1 MKVLAIT
8 GDSDLPESNLL
19 CELKKLGVDMHIVS
33 PPSNPRLQ
41 LFKDAGINVTIA
53 PLNSRFDITT
63 IKILRG
69 LIKTGGFDLIHG
81 LTSRAM
87 SNANIASFG
96 FHAPILG
103 YRGTIGHL
111 SRWDPA
117 SWLTFFHPKL
127 VGVSAV
133 SEAVRQYF
141 LSLNFPESR
150 VRTIY
155 KGHRISWYSKKPRT
169 TLKDFGIPEDAFV
182 ICCVANMRRIKGA
195 DILIKAFDDLPAE
208 DNSYLLLIGEVRDKR
223 IRELLT
229 QIKRKDRVKTP
240 GFISSASSYAGAC
253 DLFVMPTTEREGFPK
268 GVIEAM
274 CQEVPVIVTK
284 VGGMP
289 ELVDQA
295 SGLVVPPKN
304 IGALR
309 DAIQSCM
316 TDRDLSRTK
325 GQNARRR
332 IETVFTVERTASE
345 TLSFYKEL
353 IETDRPTQAV

>member
-19 CELKKLGVDMHIVS
+19 CELKKLGVDIHIVS
-33 PPSNPRLQ
+33 PPSNPRLP
-41 LFKDAGINVTIA
+41 LFKEAGIQVTIA
-53 PLNSRFDITT
+53 PLNSRLDLPT
-63 IKILRG
+63 IKILRKLLNSG
-69 LIKTGGFDLIHG
+69 DFDLIHG

-87 SNANIASFG
+87 SNVNIASIG
-96 FHAPILG
+96 CHAPLLG

-111 SRWDPA
+111 SRLDPA

-141 LSLNFPESR
+141 LSLRFAQGK

-155 KGHRISWYSKKPRT
+155 KGHRVSWYSKKPRSA
-169 TLKDFGIPEDAFV
+169 LKEFGIPDDAFV
-182 ICCVANMRRIKGA
+182 ICCVANMRPVKGA
-195 DILIKAFDDLPAE
+195 DILIKAFDALPE
-208 DNSYLLLIGEVRDKR
+208 DGNSYLLLIGEVRDKR

-240 GFISSASSYAGAC
+240 GFISAASSYAGAC

-274 CQEVPVIVTK
+274 CQEVPVIVTR

-289 ELVDQA
+289 ELVDES
-295 SGLVVPPKN
+295 SGLVIPPKDAR
-304 IGALR
+304 ALK
-309 DAIQSCM
+309 DAIQVFMNDPESAKL
-316 TDRDLSRTK
+316 R
-325 GQNARRR
+325 GQNGKRR
-332 IETVFTVERTASE
+332 IETVFTVERTATE
-345 TLSFYKEL
+345 TLAFYKDL
-353 IETDRPTQAV
+353 IKQDPRR